1 MPDGLGAVRSF
12 EMGEDSFGLRFDQ
25 ALSRILGL
33 SRSQAARLIAD
44 GQARVEGRSVPKSG
58 QILPGDFILVS
69 SAGSTA
75 GPSGVRIF
83 AGSQTSKDEKA
94 AGPNQAEASL
104 PIVYEDDDLVVVDK
118 PAGMASHPAAG
129 WAGPTVVEALQAL
142 DKDLSRVDSDIRPGI
157 VSRLDAG
164 TSGLMLVCKSD
175 RAFVAMKEQFARHQV
190 KKTYQTLVQGHIAQD
205 RATVEAPIA
214 RQTGASSFRFAISPD
229 GKPAITHW
237 DVLERLPGATLLS
250 INLET
255 GRTHQIRVHLSSLG
269 HPLIGDTLYGANPR
283 LAEELGL
290 NRQWLHSIRLEFTHP
305 VDGRTIHLESP
316 LPDDLSHA
324 LEVLRGSGNTPSA
337 Y

>member
-1 MPDGLGAVRSF
+1 MPDEVGSVRSF
-12 EMGEDSFGLRFDQ
+12 EVGEDSFGLRFDQ

-58 QILPGDFILVS
+58 QILPGDLILVS
-69 SAGSTA
+69 PAGSTA
-75 GPSGVRIF
+75 GPSGARISRD
-83 AGSQTSKDEKA
+83 AKA

-129 WAGPTVVEALQAL
+129 WDGPTVVEALQAL
-142 DKDLSRVDSDIRPGI
+142 GKDLSRVDSDVRPGI

-190 KKTYQTLVQGHIAQD
+190 KKTYQTLVQGRIAQD